1 MELLL
6 VAVVLVLLLLV
17 RLPIVCLGLA
27 IMCLLFWKAPGWA
40 LFWFVLFL
48 LQKKR

>member
-6 VAVVLVLLLLV
+6 AAVVLVLLLLV
-17 RLPIVCLGLA
+17 RLPVVCLGLA